1 MKEVNLPR
9 EDCSETQTGSYHVFH
24 KGIGWGR
31 KSERIRT
38 AIIFVYQFYD
48 DGIEGMRSASA
59 IEILFYIDDPVGED
73 DKEIIP

>member
-1 MKEVNLPR
+1 MKRANLLR
-9 EDCSETQTGSYHVFH
+9 EECSECKQEVITYFIKESG
-24 KGIGWGR
+24 GGGNP
-31 KSERIRT
+31 ERIRT